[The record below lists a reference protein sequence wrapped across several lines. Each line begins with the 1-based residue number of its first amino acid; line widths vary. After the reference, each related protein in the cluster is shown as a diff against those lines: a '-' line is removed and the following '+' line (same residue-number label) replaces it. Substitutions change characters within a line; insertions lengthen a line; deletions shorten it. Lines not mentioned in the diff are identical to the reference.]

1 MTNPHDYYNNLISQ
15 GYSPEQAQH
24 FTQQQFPGFLPA
36 HQQTNQMAYPPQDD
50 LTTMGYSPDNA
61 PQTMAAPMGGMMPAT
76 PMNSPMGG
84 MVPATPMNSQMSG
97 MMLPQLKDGPSVLNW
112 VAMGLTVGA
121 ITLVFISM
129 FTNSWMVYEDDID
142 EIGKQINF
150 GLTEYDNDWKD
161 DGNQYDNEQDCGGD
175 ECSDMD
181 SAGTTGLVLLWI
193 SVSVLIGSLV
203 LICLNNF
210 GVFQSNIG
218 MIAAFAGGVIAIVGA
233 IIWLTMF
240 PQIEELEEISNGPG
254 FSFYLAIIGGV
265 LSIGSGACQIKY

>member
-84 MVPATPMNSQMSG
+84 MV
-97 MMLPQLKDGPSVLNW
+97 LPQSKDGPSVLNW

-129 FTNSWMVYEDDID
+129 FTNSWMVYEEDDD
-142 EIGKQINF
+142 EEIVF
-150 GLTEYDNDWKD
+150 GFSGYDVYDAGDLEHSEDYD
-161 DGNQYDNEQDCGGD
+161 DCSANECP
-175 ECSDMD
+175 EMD
-181 SAGTTGLVLLWI
+181 DAGTTGMIFLWI
-193 SVSVLIGSLV
+193 AVAVIIGSLV

-218 MIAAFAGGVIAIVGA
+218 MIAAFAGGVIAIAGV

-240 PQIEELEEISNGPG
+240 PEIEDLAEASNGPG

>member
-36 HQQTNQMAYPPQDD
+36 YQQTNKVAYPPQDD

-61 PQTMAAPMGGMMPAT
+61 PQAMAAPMGGMMPAT
-76 PMNSPMGG
+76 PMNSTMGE
-84 MVPATPMNSQMSG
+84 
-97 MMLPQLKDGPSVLNW
+97 MMLPQSKDGASVLNW

-142 EIGKQINF
+142 EIGKEINF

-181 SAGTTGLVLLWI
+181 SAGATGLVLLWI

-218 MIAAFAGGVIAIVGA
+218 MITAFAGGVIAIAGA
-233 IIWLTMF
+233 IIWLIMF

-265 LSIGSGACQIKY
+265 LSLGSGACQIKY